1 MKISTPSS
9 SRHDEYPRL
18 RRPGVVLGI
27 TREGILRGKL
37 KELFLPGD
45 IILFGYR
52 QYCPGFVELE
62 KQQGLARQ
70 SKWKGCDTCWADY
83 VLGLC
88 SIALC
93 TISTVSSVFGSIT
106 SFTFSEVTSRIA
118 NMTLGS
124 LLKQFAVPLILGLA
138 TLSFLAAPYLTDSSN
153 HPHPHL
159 TYRFFSRIF
168 DNPNTTA
175 NFEQL
180 LHIRSSFWNYLTK
193 ANASTHPR
201 QHQPQQHLPSN
212 IRICMVVQSL
222 GGCGLQLG
230 RVFVRTESIQ
240 YSM

>member
-18 RRPGVVLGI
+18 CRPGVVLRI

-52 QYCPGFVELE
+52 QYWPGFVELE
-62 KQQGLARQ
+62 KQQGLARR

-106 SFTFSEVTSRIA
+106 SFAFSKVTSRIA

-124 LLKQFAVPLILGLA
+124 LLKQFAVPIILGLIA
-138 TLSFLAAPYLTDSSN
+138 TLSFLATPYLTDSSN
-153 HPHPHL
+153 HPQ
-159 TYRFFSRIF
+159 
-168 DNPNTTA
+168 PNQPPTPSPSA
-175 NFEQL
+175 L
-180 LHIRSSFWNYLTK
+180 SSPTSK
-193 ANASTHPR
+193 PAS
-201 QHQPQQHLPSN
+201 S
-212 IRICMVVQSL
+212 S
-222 GGCGLQLG
+222 
-230 RVFVRTESIQ
+230 
-240 YSM
+240 